1 MVLSSASVI
10 VGITICCRSFVF
22 SQSRAKVFA
31 GLTNVNGPAVAAFE
45 TAHCL
50 CAGLSWTLLISGRQ
64 VVDIGLVQRVRYKVV
79 IFVR

>member
-1 MVLSSASVI
+1 MVLSNVI
-10 VGITICCRSFVF
+10 AGITICCRSFVF

-50 CAGLSWTLLISGRQ
+50 CAGLSWTLLSSGR
-64 VVDIGLVQRVRYKVV
+64 
-79 IFVR
+79 